1 MGFIDDLKE
10 SLTPRPTRYDP
21 PPEPEPYP
29 TAPGRPQTGS
39 GDNEVYLVRVPYPA
53 EGSATV
59 DFALQLMRPA
69 KSIYY
74 PVIMNPDGP
83 LAGYAFNPQ
92 GINLSQPIPTT
103 INNPFFDLVPG
114 QLTRWKTAFNKI
126 YVSVNGAGVGGF
138 ITLLVSDGMDL
149 ITANPAAMTELRK
162 HTTVETNV
170 PLAANALFTGA
181 WHDSQ
186 ADGTVYVSA
195 TALSSS
201 TTGASGFTIDQSD
214 DITNAGFTQNG
225 TANTTVTAATL
236 ITIYNVILKRYWRVR
251 FQNAGT
257 AQTSL
262 EVTTTAFNNFP
273 SSGAGNSGTLPSVA
287 VNNAQGAVSVGADN
301 ETVWVPWGSA
311 PTPVDILTYGGAFSG
326 TANAALQGY
335 SKTRTPTVFKQ
346 LTATAAGNTAIWTPG
361 SGNKFRLLKLL
372 VQVRPDAFLA
382 AAGILVITLED
393 AATTLPF
400 VFYVFL
406 PAAAPATEIQPL
418 ITPWI
423 DLGFFGIL
431 SAAANNA
438 LNVNLSAAVTNGIN
452 VIVCGTEE

>member
-1 MGFIDDLKE
+1 MGFYDDLKE
-10 SLTPRPTRYDP
+10 SLTPRPNRYDP
-21 PPEPEPYP
+21 PAPEPWV
-29 TAPGRPQTGS
+29 TAPAREQLLS
-39 GDNEVYLVRVPYPA
+39 GDNEVYIVRVPYPA
-53 EGSATV
+53 EGSATI
-59 DFALQLMRPA
+59 DFVLDLMRPA
-69 KSIYY
+69 KSIFY
-74 PVIMNPDGP
+74 PVIMNPDAP
-83 LAGYAFNPQ
+83 LAAFAFNAQ
-92 GINLSQPIPTT
+92 GVNLSQPIPST
-103 INNPFFDLVPG
+103 INNPLFDLVPG
-114 QLTRWKTAFNKI
+114 QLTRWKTPFTRI

-138 ITLLVSDGMDL
+138 LTLLVSDGMEL
-149 ITANPAAMTELRK
+149 ITDNPAQTTPLRK
-162 HTTVETNV
+162 HTNVETKT

-195 TALSSS
+195 TALSSAA
-201 TTGASGFTIDQSD
+201 TGASGFTIDQSD

-225 TANTTVTAATL
+225 TATTTVGAAAL
-236 ITIYNVILKRYWRVR
+236 ITIYNVILKRYWRIR

-273 SSGAGNSGTLPSVA
+273 ASGAGNSGVLPATA
-287 VNNAQGAVSVGADN
+287 VSNSYGQVSVGADN
-301 ETVWVPWGSA
+301 ETTWQPWGTG

-361 SGNKFRLLKLL
+361 TGNKFRLLKLM

-382 AAGILVITLED
+382 AAGVLTITLED
-393 AATTLPF
+393 AATALPL

-406 PAAAPATEIQPL
+406 PAAAPASEIQPL
-418 ITPWI
+418 VTDWI

-438 LNVNLSAAVTNGIN
+438 LNVNLSAAVTNGVN